1 MIPFVREIA
10 FEYGRCDQVS
20 PRIRR
25 VIADNPGPFTYVGT
39 GTYIV
44 GRGTVAVIDPGPD
57 LDGHLQALLTALAG
71 ETVSHILV
79 THHHSDHSPLARP
92 LQAASGATIYGR
104 RAPHLGELV
113 HGLAPKPLVLE
124 AGEDEGFR
132 PDVEIADGDVFEG
145 PDWTLRAVTTPGH
158 TSNHV
163 CFALA
168 EENALFSG
176 DHVMGWSTTVIT
188 PPDGDMG
195 DYFASLEKV
204 KARGFDT
211 LWPTHGAPVREV
223 APFIQAYADHR
234 RAREAQVLAAL
245 AQGPTTIKAMVPAL
259 YAAVDPRL
267 HPAAA
272 MSVLAHMLLLVK
284 EGRVSCE
291 GEPGLD
297 SLYRLA

>member
-1 MIPFVREIA
+1 MIPFVREIE
-10 FEYGRCDQVS
+10 FEYGRRDQVS
-20 PRIRR
+20 SLIRR

-44 GRGTVAVIDPGPD
+44 GQGTVAVIDPGPD
-57 LDGHLQALLTALAG
+57 LDGHLQALLAALEG

-92 LQAASGATIYGR
+92 LAAATGATVFGR
-104 RAPHLGELV
+104 RAPHLAAPDP
-113 HGLAPKPLVLE
+113 GLALE
-124 AGEDEGFR
+124 AGEDDGFR

-145 PDWTLRAVTTPGH
+145 PGWTLRAVTTPGH

-163 CFALA
+163 CFALE

-204 KARGFDT
+204 KAEGFDT
-211 LWPTHGAPVREV
+211 LWPTHGAPIRDV

-245 AQGPTTIKAMVPAL
+245 AQGPTTIKAMVPTL

-272 MSVLAHMLLLVK
+272 MSVLAHVLLLVK
-284 EGRVSCE
+284 EGRVTCD
-291 GEPGLD
+291 GVAGLD
-297 SLYRLA
+297 SAYRLS

>member
-1 MIPFVREIA
+1 MIPFVREIH

-20 PRIRR
+20 PLIRR

-57 LDGHLQALLTALAG
+57 LPAHLQALLAALDG

-92 LQAASGATIYGR
+92 LQAATGARIFGR
-104 RAPHLGELV
+104 RAPHLAEPAP
-113 HGLAPKPLVLE
+113 GLAPGPTME
-124 AGEDEGFR
+124 AGEDDGFR
-132 PDVEIADGDVFEG
+132 PDVEIADDDVFEG
-145 PDWTLRAVTTPGH
+145 PGWTLRAVATPGH

-163 CFALA
+163 AFALA

-204 KARGFDT
+204 AAQGFQT
-211 LWPTHGAPVREV
+211 LWPTHGAPVRDV
-223 APFIQAYADHR
+223 APFVQAYADHR

-245 AQGPTTIKAMVPAL
+245 EGGPTTIKAMVPTL

-284 EGRVSCE
+284 EGRVTCE
-291 GEPGLD
+291 GVAGLD